1 MKRAVVFAHYDKDEL
16 VDDYVIYYLK
26 SLKETAQNIIFV
38 SCGNLSDVE
47 KSKLDGIVSHIIAEH
62 HEEYD
67 FGSYKR
73 GFFYLKENN
82 LLENIDELVL
92 ANDSCF
98 GPFYPFTEIFTEMEK
113 KDCDFWG
120 ITKNN
125 FGYRKVPNH
134 FFVRRPHIQSYF
146 IVLKNNTFKSDD
158 FTNFMKSIKPEN
170 SKCVVVSNY
179 EIGLSEMLVEM
190 GFRYDVYIDAY
201 ERINN
206 MTIYKWRQLILKY
219 KMPFM
224 KCSLPRLVNK
234 NLTTIEGYQE
244 IIKQVSDYP
253 VELIENNVKRTQ
265 YIRKGRHTSPLIVKR
280 IFFDFLAELPFVPR
294 KILIFLLRKC
304 FPFIRD

>member
-1 MKRAVVFAHYDKDEL
+1 MNRTVVFAHYDKDSII
-16 VDDYVIYYLK
+16 DDYVIYYLK
-26 SLKETAQNIIFV
+26 ALKEIAQNIVFV
-38 SCGNLSDVE
+38 SCSSLSEDE
-47 KSKLDGIVSHIIAEH
+47 KNKLNGIASKIIAEH
-62 HEEYD
+62 HEEYY

-73 GFFYLKENN
+73 GFNYLKANN
-82 LLENIDELVL
+82 LLNEIDELIIV
-92 ANDSCF
+92 NDSCF
-98 GPFYPFTEIFTEMEK
+98 GPFYPFKEIFNEMDK

-134 FFVRRPHIQSYF
+134 FFVKRPHIQSYF
-146 IVLKNNTFKSDD
+146 IVLKNNTFKSKA
-158 FTNFMKSIKPEN
+158 FANFMTSIKPEN
-170 SKCVVVSNY
+170 NKCVVVSNY
-179 EIGLSEMLVEM
+179 EIGLSEMLVEL
-190 GFRYDVYIDAY
+190 GFKYDVYIKAY

-206 MTIYKWRQLILKY
+206 MTIYKWRQLILEH

-234 NLTTIEGYQE
+234 NLTTVEGYQE
-244 IIKQVSDYP
+244 IIKQVCDYP

-265 YIRKGRHTSPLIVKR
+265 YIRKGRHTSPIIVKR
-280 IFFDFLAELPFVPR
+280 AFFDFLAELPFFPR

>member
-38 SCGNLSDVE
+38 SCGNLSDEE
-47 KSKLDGIVSHIIAEH
+47 KSKLDGIVSHIIAER

-170 SKCVVVSNY
+170 NKCVVVSNY

>member
-73 GFFYLKENN
+73 GFLYLKENN

-234 NLTTIEGYQE
+234 NLTTIERYQE

>member
-179 EIGLSEMLVEM
+179 EIGLSEMLVEK

>member
-47 KSKLDGIVSHIIAEH
+47 KSKLDGIASHIIAEH

-73 GFFYLKENN
+73 GFLYLKENN
-82 LLENIDELVL
+82 LIENIDELVL

-190 GFRYDVYIDAY
+190 GFSYDVYIDAY

-234 NLTTIEGYQE
+234 NLTTIEGYQK

-253 VELIENNVKRTQ
+253 VELIENNVIRTQ

>member
-47 KSKLDGIVSHIIAEH
+47 KSKLDGIASHIIAEH

-73 GFFYLKENN
+73 GFLYLKENN
-82 LLENIDELVL
+82 LIENIDELVL

>member
-38 SCGNLSDVE
+38 SCGNLSDEE

-170 SKCVVVSNY
+170 NKCVVVSNY

-206 MTIYKWRQLILKY
+206 MTIYKWCQLILKY

>member
-47 KSKLDGIVSHIIAEH
+47 KSKLDGIASHIIAEH

-73 GFFYLKENN
+73 GFLYLKENN

-92 ANDSCF
+92 ANDRCF

>member
-1 MKRAVVFAHYDKDEL
+1 M
-16 VDDYVIYYLK
+16 
-26 SLKETAQNIIFV
+26 
-38 SCGNLSDVE
+38 
-47 KSKLDGIVSHIIAEH
+47 
-62 HEEYD
+62 
-67 FGSYKR
+67 
-73 GFFYLKENN
+73 
-82 LLENIDELVL
+82 

-98 GPFYPFTEIFTEMEK
+98 GPFYPLRKFLEMEK

-234 NLTTIEGYQE
+234 NLTTIERYQE

>member
-1 MKRAVVFAHYDKDEL
+1 M
-16 VDDYVIYYLK
+16 
-26 SLKETAQNIIFV
+26 
-38 SCGNLSDVE
+38 
-47 KSKLDGIVSHIIAEH
+47 
-62 HEEYD
+62 
-67 FGSYKR
+67 
-73 GFFYLKENN
+73 
-82 LLENIDELVL
+82 
-92 ANDSCF
+92 
-98 GPFYPFTEIFTEMEK
+98 
-113 KDCDFWG
+113 
-120 ITKNN
+120 
-125 FGYRKVPNH
+125 
-134 FFVRRPHIQSYF
+134 HIQSYF

-170 SKCVVVSNY
+170 NKCVVVSNY